1 MPPAVNRRTND
12 KMSTQPNRKKY
23 TAEEYLALEKRAE
36 NRSEYVNGYIF
47 KLAGGTEAH
56 NDITLNIA
64 SQLKIK
70 LRGKCK
76 TFASDMKVWVEEVG
90 TFFYPDVTVV
100 YGERIYH
107 KGKRDIIENPILLFE
122 ILSQSTKEYDKNDKF
137 FTYQNVESF
146 REYVLV
152 SQNRPAI
159 QQYVRQPDGT
169 WNYRVT
175 IGLTS
180 EVYLESVETTLS
192 LEDIYDLVEFEE
204 NL

>member
-1 MPPAVNRRTND
+1 
-12 KMSTQPNRKKY
+12 
-23 TAEEYLALEKRAE
+23 LEKRAE
-36 NRSEYVNGYIF
+36 YRSEYVNGYIF

-76 TFASDMKVWVEEVG
+76 KCKTFASDMKVWIEEVG

-100 YGERIYH
+100 CRERIYH
-107 KGKRDIIENPILLFE
+107 KGKRDITENPILLFE
-122 ILSQSTKEYDKNDKF
+122 MLSQSTKEYDKNDKF

-152 SQNRPAI
+152 SQNRPGI

-169 WNYRVT
+169 WNYRAT